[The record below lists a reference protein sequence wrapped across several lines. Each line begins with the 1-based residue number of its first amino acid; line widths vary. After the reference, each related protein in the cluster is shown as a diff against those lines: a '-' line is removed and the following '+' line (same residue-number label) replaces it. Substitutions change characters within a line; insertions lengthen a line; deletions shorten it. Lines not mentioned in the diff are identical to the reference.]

1 MFYALTV
8 FYVLVCFL
16 LLLVVLL
23 QRGKGGG
30 MAAFGGG
37 GTDTAFGARSGATL
51 LTRATTVLAA
61 LFMII
66 SLALGI
72 MWRTGGGSVVSGV
85 GGPAPA
91 PAAQT
96 PPPQQPQ

>member
-1 MFYALTV
+1 MFYAVTV
-8 FYVLVCFL
+8 LYVLICFL

-37 GTDTAFGARSGATL
+37 GTETAFGARAGATL
-51 LTRATTVLAA
+51 LTRATTILAA
-61 LFMII
+61 LFMVI
-66 SLALGI
+66 SLVLGI

-85 GGPAPA
+85 GAPVQA
-91 PAAQT
+91 PQAAPQT
-96 PPPQQPQ
+96 PQQ

>member
-1 MFYALTV
+1 MFYALTIA
-8 FYVLVCFL
+8 YVLICFL

-37 GTDTAFGARSGATL
+37 GSETAFGARSGATL
-51 LTRATTVLAA
+51 LTRATTVLAV
-61 LFMII
+61 LFMVV
-66 SLALGI
+66 SLMLGV

-85 GGPAPA
+85 GAPAPA
-91 PAAQT
+91 P
-96 PPPQQPQ
+96 QQPQQ

>member
-1 MFYALTV
+1 MSTLITVLHVIVCLFLMLT
-8 FYVLVCFL
+8 
-16 LLLVVLL
+16 VLL
-23 QRGKGGG
+23 QSGKGGG

-37 GTDTAFGARSGATL
+37 GTETAFGARAGATL
-51 LTRATTVLAA
+51 LTRATTILAA
-61 LFMII
+61 LFMVI
-66 SLALGI
+66 SLVLGI

-96 PPPQQPQ
+96 PAPQQPQ